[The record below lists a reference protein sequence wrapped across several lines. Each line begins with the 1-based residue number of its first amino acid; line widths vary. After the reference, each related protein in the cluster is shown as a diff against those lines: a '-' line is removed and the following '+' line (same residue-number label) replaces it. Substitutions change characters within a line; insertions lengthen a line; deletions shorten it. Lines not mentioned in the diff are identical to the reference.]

1 MYDGDNPTAI
11 KSMNWFAEALIRL
24 MNTVQYKDIIVR
36 MLCKEADLSRQT
48 FYNLFKDKDDVL
60 LYYLECS
67 AMEYFEETKIGREI
81 KVRNF
86 VEAFSEYIDVHEDLL
101 KILAENRLE
110 LLLYQAITNDINEVA
125 GVYAKS
131 YKNRYGTAFL
141 SGALTQI
148 IICWIYDEERIS
160 VEELSDIIE
169 QILMGKYYKI
179 DFESHPLN

>member
-11 KSMNWFAEALIRL
+11 KSMNWFADALIRL

-48 FYNLFKDKDDVL
+48 FYNLFKDKDEVL
-60 LYYLECS
+60 LYYLESS
-67 AMEYFEETKIGREI
+67 AMDYFDETKTGTQI

-86 VEAFSEYIDVHEDLL
+86 VEAFSDYIDAHEELL
-101 KILAENRLE
+101 EILAENHLE

-125 GVYAKS
+125 GLYAKS

-160 VEELSDIIE
+160 IDELTNIIE
-169 QILMGKYYKI
+169 QILMGKFYRI
-179 DFESHPLN
+179 EITGEQSN